1 MTLKLR
7 YNPMSPYIRKVV
19 VMIVETGL
27 EDRVERVLTHPWTEN
42 TDIAEVNPLGKVPA
56 LELEDGT
63 SLYDSLVICDY
74 LDSLHD
80 GPKMIPASGME
91 RWIVL
96 RRHALG
102 LGVTD
107 ATALHLFECRRRAA
121 QQSPGWIRRQ
131 WRAVERGLDQA
142 ERETDGFSD
151 RLDLGQICIACAI
164 GIVEFRYAACGW
176 RETRPNLSV
185 WWDRLMERPSFADT
199 MPYEWAPEDHG
210 GLNLWIDEVAGDHAE
225 VAPETA

>member
-19 VMIVETGL
+19 VMIGETGL
-27 EDRVERVLTHPWTEN
+27 QDRVQRVLTHPWTEN
-42 TDIAEVNPLGKVPA
+42 TDIDTVNPLGKVPA

-102 LGVTD
+102 LGITD
-107 ATALHLFECRRRAA
+107 AAALHLFEHRRQVGQR
-121 QQSPGWIRRQ
+121 SPGWIERQ
-131 WRAVERGLDQA
+131 WRAVTRGLDQV
-142 ERETDGFSD
+142 EREVDDFD
-151 RLDLGQICIACAI
+151 ERLDLGQIGIACAI
-164 GIVEFRYAACGW
+164 GIIDFRNPDCGW
-176 RETRPNLSV
+176 RETRPNLSA

-199 MPYEWAPEDHG
+199 VPYDWVPEDHG
-210 GLNLWIDEVAGDHAE
+210 GLNVWIDKVA
-225 VAPETA
+225 

>member
-1 MTLKLR
+1 MTLKLC

-19 VMIVETGL
+19 VMISETGL
-27 EDRVERVLTHPWTEN
+27 EDRVQRVLTHPWTEN
-42 TDIAEVNPLGKVPA
+42 TDIGAVNPLGKVPA

-80 GPKMIPASGME
+80 GPKMIPASGTE

-102 LGVTD
+102 LGITD
-107 ATALHLFECRRRAA
+107 ATALHLFEHRRQAGQR
-121 QQSPGWIRRQ
+121 SPGWIERQ
-131 WRAVERGLDQA
+131 WRAVTRGLDQV
-142 ERETDGFSD
+142 EREVDDFAE
-151 RLDLGQICIACAI
+151 RLDLGQIGIACAI
-164 GIVEFRYAACGW
+164 GIIDFRNPDCGW
-176 RETRPNLSV
+176 RETRPNLSA

-199 MPYEWAPEDHG
+199 VPYDWVPEDHG
-210 GLNLWIDEVAGDHAE
+210 GLNVWIDKVA
-225 VAPETA
+225 

>member
-19 VMIVETGL
+19 VMISETGL
-27 EDRVERVLTHPWTEN
+27 EDRVQRVLTHPWTEN
-42 TDIAEVNPLGKVPA
+42 TDIGTVNPLGKVPT

-102 LGVTD
+102 LGITD
-107 ATALHLFECRRRAA
+107 AAALHLFEHRRQVGQR
-121 QQSPGWIRRQ
+121 SPGWIERQ
-131 WRAVERGLDQA
+131 WRAATRGLDQV
-142 ERETDGFSD
+142 EREVDDFD
-151 RLDLGQICIACAI
+151 ERLDLGQIGIACAI
-164 GIVEFRYAACGW
+164 GIIDFRNPDCGW
-176 RETRPNLSV
+176 RETRPNLSA

-199 MPYEWAPEDHG
+199 VPYDWVPEDHG
-210 GLNLWIDEVAGDHAE
+210 GLNVWIDKVA
-225 VAPETA
+225 

>member
-19 VMIVETGL
+19 VMISETGL
-27 EDRVERVLTHPWTEN
+27 EDRVQRVLTHPWTEN
-42 TDIAEVNPLGKVPA
+42 TDIGTVNPLGKVPA

-80 GPKMIPASGME
+80 GPKMIPTSGME

-102 LGVTD
+102 LGITD
-107 ATALHLFECRRRAA
+107 AAALHLFEHRRQAGQR
-121 QQSPGWIRRQ
+121 SPGWIERQ
-131 WRAVERGLDQA
+131 WRAVTRGLDQV
-142 ERETDGFSD
+142 EREVDDFAG
-151 RLDLGQICIACAI
+151 RLDLGQIGIACAI
-164 GIVEFRYAACGW
+164 GIVDFRNPDCGW
-176 RETRPNLSV
+176 RETRPNLSA

-199 MPYEWAPEDHG
+199 VPYDWVPEDHG
-210 GLNLWIDEVAGDHAE
+210 GLNVWIDKVA
-225 VAPETA
+225 

>member
-19 VMIVETGL
+19 VMISETGL
-27 EDRVERVLTHPWTEN
+27 ENRVQQVLTHPWTEN
-42 TDIAEVNPLGKVPA
+42 TDIGTVNPLGKVPT

-102 LGVTD
+102 LGITD
-107 ATALHLFECRRRAA
+107 AAALHLFEHRRQVGQR
-121 QQSPGWIRRQ
+121 SPGWIERQ
-131 WRAVERGLDQA
+131 WRAATRGLDQV
-142 ERETDGFSD
+142 EREVDAFD
-151 RLDLGQICIACAI
+151 ERLDLGQIGIACAI
-164 GIVEFRYAACGW
+164 GIIDFRNPDCGW
-176 RETRPNLSV
+176 RETRPNLSA

-199 MPYEWAPEDHG
+199 VPYDWVPEDHG
-210 GLNLWIDEVAGDHAE
+210 GLNVWIDKVA
-225 VAPETA
+225 

>member
-19 VMIVETGL
+19 VMVAETGL

-42 TDIAEVNPLGKVPA
+42 TDIRGINPLGKVPA

-63 SLYDSLVICDY
+63 NLYDSLVICDY

-80 GPKMIPASGME
+80 GPKMIPTSGME

-102 LGVTD
+102 IGITD
-107 ATALHLFECRRRAA
+107 AAALHLFEERRIDG
-121 QQSPGWIRRQ
+121 QQSPGWKERQ
-131 WRAVERGLDQA
+131 WGAAMRGLDQA
-142 ERETDGFSD
+142 EREADDFAEQ
-151 RLDLGQICIACAI
+151 LDLGQLGIACAI
-164 GIVEFRYAACGW
+164 GLIEFRYPDCGW
-176 RETRPNLSV
+176 RGPRPKLSA
-185 WWDRLMERPSFADT
+185 WWDRMMARPSFADT
-199 MPYEWAPEDHG
+199 MPYDWLPEDHG
-210 GLNLWIDEVAGDHAE
+210 GINVWIDKVA
-225 VAPETA
+225 

>member
-19 VMIVETGL
+19 VMISETGL
-27 EDRVERVLTHPWTEN
+27 EDRVQRVLTHPWTEN
-42 TDIAEVNPLGKVPA
+42 TDIGTVNPLGKVPT

-102 LGVTD
+102 LGITD
-107 ATALHLFECRRRAA
+107 AAALHLFEHRRQVGQR
-121 QQSPGWIRRQ
+121 SPGWIERQ
-131 WRAVERGLDQA
+131 WRAATRGLDQV
-142 ERETDGFSD
+142 EREVDDFD
-151 RLDLGQICIACAI
+151 ERLDLGQIGIACAI
-164 GIVEFRYAACGW
+164 GIIDFRNPDCGW
-176 RETRPNLSV
+176 RETRPNLSA
-185 WWDRLMERPSFADT
+185 WWDRLMERPSFAGT
-199 MPYEWAPEDHG
+199 VPYDWVPEDHG
-210 GLNLWIDEVAGDHAE
+210 GLNVWIDKVA
-225 VAPETA
+225 

>member
-7 YNPMSPYIRKVV
+7 YNPMSPYIRKVTI
-19 VMIVETGL
+19 MIIETGL

-42 TDIAEVNPLGKVPA
+42 TDISEVNPLGKVPA

-80 GPKMIPASGME
+80 GPKMIPTSGME

-102 LGVTD
+102 LGITD
-107 ATALHLFECRRRAA
+107 AAALHLFELRRQHG
-121 QQSPGWIRRQ
+121 QQSPGWLDRQ
-131 WRAVERGLDQA
+131 WLAVTRGLDQA
-142 ERETDGFSD
+142 EREVGDFKEQ
-151 RLDLGQICIACAI
+151 LDIGQICIACAI
-164 GIVEFRYAACGW
+164 GLIDFRNPDCGW
-176 RETRPNLSV
+176 RDNRANLSA
-185 WWDRLMERPSFADT
+185 WWDRMMARPSFANSV
-199 MPYEWAPEDHG
+199 PYDWVPEDG
-210 GLNLWIDEVAGDHAE
+210 GGVNVWITREK
-225 VAPETA
+225 